1 MTPREVAHRADAA
14 LRMARDR
21 RSGAPS
27 APAHAVGEGW
37 PRPFG
42 APALVTP
49 ADVERVRAIPGAV
62 EAARAMGDRI
72 ADGRF
77 AFFGYPEVRLPDP
90 SDWHLDP
97 VAGTRWPERHWSR
110 VDHRA
115 AHADPKWLWE
125 LGRHQHVVHLARA
138 YRLTGEPRYALAA
151 ARLLDS
157 FLEQNPPGIG
167 IHWRVG
173 LELGMRLTSWAWA
186 VEMLRDSPAATPDL
200 GGRLLAS
207 VGAHL
212 AQLERFPSLHSSANN
227 HRIGELA
234 GLVVGGLAFPE
245 VPGAAGRADRGLE
258 GLSHEL
264 ARQVHPDGVDAE
276 QATAYQGFVLDLVLP
291 AMACL
296 RRLGRPV
303 PEPVTTAVAG
313 LAAVLGQW
321 ATDAGTL
328 PHVGDDDD
336 AAGIDLSSDP
346 DRPDRL
352 RSRLR
357 SAALLTGRRPSR
369 AEPGMD
375 EGSAWLCGPLAD
387 APPPAPR
394 RPGSAVMPHGGYAVL
409 RHRDERDREVRAILK
424 AGPFGL
430 GPLNAHGHADLL
442 SLHLA
447 VWGEEAV
454 VDAGTFTY
462 YGDPRMRAYAQS
474 TAAHSTVRVDGR
486 EQAEPIGSFIWRR
499 PPRGFLGR
507 VELDGEVLEVSGHHD
522 AYAPV
527 RHERRVRMQGAEV
540 EVTDRLSG
548 DERDHEIEL
557 RWQLAPGRI
566 DAEGDGWRWSGAR
579 AGLLVTIDG
588 LGPAAVIEGWDDPP
602 AGFVSTRLEHWEP
615 APMLVAARSV
625 RLPHEVV
632 TRLSPREP
640 MAS

>member
-21 RSGAPS
+21 RSGAPP
-27 APAHAVGEGW
+27 APVHAVGEGW

-90 SDWHLDP
+90 PDWHLDP

-110 VDHRA
+110 IDHRA

-138 YRLTGEPRYALAA
+138 YRLTEEPRYALAA
-151 ARLLDS
+151 ARHLES

-200 GGRLLAS
+200 GGRLIAS

-245 VPGAAGRADRGLE
+245 VPGAGGRGDRGLE

-264 ARQVHPDGVDAE
+264 ARQVHPDGVDASRRRPTR
-276 QATAYQGFVLDLVLP
+276 ASPSTWCSRRWP
-291 AMACL
+291 ACAAWAGRCPS
-296 RRLGRPV
+296 RSPGRWPDWRPCSGSGRPT
-303 PEPVTTAVAG
+303 PARCPM
-313 LAAVLGQW
+313 W
-321 ATDAGTL
+321 
-328 PHVGDDDD
+328 GDDDD

-346 DRPDRL
+346 GRPDRL

-357 SAALLTGRRPSR
+357 SAALLTGREPSR

-387 APPPAPR
+387 APPP
-394 RPGSAVMPHGGYAVL
+394 
-409 RHRDERDREVRAILK
+409 
-424 AGPFGL
+424 
-430 GPLNAHGHADLL
+430 
-442 SLHLA
+442 
-447 VWGEEAV
+447 
-454 VDAGTFTY
+454 
-462 YGDPRMRAYAQS
+462 
-474 TAAHSTVRVDGR
+474 
-486 EQAEPIGSFIWRR
+486 
-499 PPRGFLGR
+499 PRG
-507 VELDGEVLEVSGHHD
+507 
-522 AYAPV
+522 
-527 RHERRVRMQGAEV
+527 
-540 EVTDRLSG
+540 
-548 DERDHEIEL
+548 
-557 RWQLAPGRI
+557 
-566 DAEGDGWRWSGAR
+566 
-579 AGLLVTIDG
+579 
-588 LGPAAVIEGWDDPP
+588 GPAARSCPT
-602 AGFVSTRLEHWEP
+602 AGTPSSAT
-615 APMLVAARSV
+615 ATSATGRSG
-625 RLPHEVV
+625 P
-632 TRLSPREP
+632 S
-640 MAS
+640 